1 MNREVGRMANANN
14 LNLSAV
20 QGKLETFVAKLKSSI
35 RVSGAYLFGSYA
47 KGNATPDSDI
57 DVLVLSP
64 DFSGNRFED
73 LLLLMKARR
82 GIDLRIDPHLLKDEE
97 FNENH
102 PLFREIKDDL
112 IQIV

>member
-1 MNREVGRMANANN
+1 MVDATD
-14 LNLSAV
+14 LSLEFARL
-20 QGKLETFVAKLKSSI
+20 KLETFVDKLKRSI

-57 DVLVLSP
+57 DVLILSP
-64 DFSGNRFED
+64 DFSGDRFED

-82 GIDLRIDPHLLKDEE
+82 GIDLKIEPHPLKDDE

-102 PLFREIKDDL
+102 PLFHEVKNDL

>member
-1 MNREVGRMANANN
+1 MADATD
-14 LNLSAV
+14 LNLEVARA
-20 QGKLETFVAKLKSSI
+20 KLETFVEKLQSSI

-64 DFSGNRFED
+64 DFSDDRFED
-73 LLLLMKARR
+73 LLLLMKACR
-82 GIDLRIDPHLLKDEE
+82 GINLRIEPHPLKAEK

-102 PLFREIKDDL
+102 PLFHEVKDDL